1 MDPPTRPEASWWL
14 GIAAPSVAFVAFVGS
29 TVLAFAFGLEP
40 VVFVLLVPLLLF
52 VGVVSLY
59 CFYRDTRLVALAD
72 TEWKPAV
79 WKYIGAGAVTAFA
92 LVLAPAIA
100 TGTLTLGLLPV
111 LVAVAVALSGV
122 FFGPV
127 YLWRRYNR
135 FETLTVQ
142 RE

>member
-1 MDPPTRPEASWWL
+1 MDPPTRPEAPWWV
-14 GIAAPSVAFVAFVGS
+14 GIAAPSAAFVAFGVS
-29 TVLAFAFGLEP
+29 AVLAFAFGLEP
-40 VVFVLLVPLLLF
+40 LVFILLVPLLLF

-59 CFYRDTRLVALAD
+59 CFYRDTRLVALANAGWD
-72 TEWKPAV
+72 PPV
-79 WKYIGAGAVTAFA
+79 WKYVGGGAVAAFA

-100 TGTLTLGLLPV
+100 TGTLTPGLLPV
-111 LVAVAVALSGV
+111 LAAVAVALSGV

-135 FETLTVQ
+135 FKTLTIR